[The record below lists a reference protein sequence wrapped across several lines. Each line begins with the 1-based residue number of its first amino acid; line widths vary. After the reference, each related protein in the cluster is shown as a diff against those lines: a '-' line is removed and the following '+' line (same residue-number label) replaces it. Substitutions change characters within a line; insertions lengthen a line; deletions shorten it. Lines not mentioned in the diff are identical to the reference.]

1 MAILSDKDLKE
12 IIEKEN
18 AVYTSRGPE
27 VNMDLQ
33 LGPSS
38 LDLRLGYEFGFL
50 DTRSVKALDTRKM
63 DDYDKIK
70 NTRETTPEEGMVI
83 HPGEFVLG
91 STLESLKV
99 PDNLV
104 ARIEGRSS
112 YARLGLIP
120 HAAAGFVD
128 PGFEGQI
135 TLEIQNLGN
144 VPITIYPEDRICQ
157 VVFETMTSEAED
169 PYGEKTDSK
178 YMNQEGATG
187 SRLDKEHRK

>member
-1 MAILSDKDLKE
+1 MTVLSDKDLRE
-12 IIEKEN
+12 IIREED
-18 AVYTSRGPE
+18 AVRVDEGSE
-27 VNMDLQ
+27 IDFDLQ

-38 LDLRLGYEFGFL
+38 MDLRLGYEFGVL
-50 DTRSVKALDTRKM
+50 ETRRVKAIDTRKM
-63 DDYDKIK
+63 DQYTDIK
-70 NTRETTPEEGMVI
+70 NSKTVSPEEGMVV

-91 STLESLKV
+91 STLEKLDV
-99 PDNLV
+99 PSNLV

-157 VVFETMTSEAED
+157 VVFETMTSKAEN
-169 PYGEKTDSK
+169 PYGEKKDSK
-178 YMNQEGATG
+178 YMKQEGATG
-187 SRLDKEHRK
+187 SRLNEEHR

>member
-12 IIEKEN
+12 IIQKEN
-18 AVYTSRGPE
+18 AIKVKEGPE
-27 VNMDLQ
+27 IDYNLQ

-38 LDLRLGYEFGFL
+38 MDLRLGYEFGVL
-50 DTRSVKALDTRKM
+50 ETRRVKALDTKGM
-63 DDYDKIK
+63 NDYSDIK
-70 NTRETTPEEGMVI
+70 ESKNVTPEEGMVV

-91 STLESLKV
+91 STLETLKV
-99 PDNLV
+99 PNNLV

-128 PGFEGQI
+128 PGFEGNI

-157 VVFETMTSEAED
+157 VVFETMTSESEK

-178 YMNQEGATG
+178 YMGQTGATG
-187 SRLDKEHRK
+187 SRLDEEKR